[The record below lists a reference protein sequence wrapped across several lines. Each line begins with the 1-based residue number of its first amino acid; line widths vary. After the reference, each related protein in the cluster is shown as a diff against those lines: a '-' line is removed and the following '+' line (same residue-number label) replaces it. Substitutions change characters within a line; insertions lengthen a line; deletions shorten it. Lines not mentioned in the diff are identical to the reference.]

1 MGLGR
6 VVGFMRARLEAISKE
21 LFLLVI
27 QDGSSLSVQPLH
39 IFGQAAERNL
49 ALLKSDD
56 YRIHRCWHC
65 FASGS

>member
-6 VVGFMRARLEAISKE
+6 VVGFMRAQLEAISKE

-27 QDGSSLSVQPLH
+27 QDGSSLSVQPSLH

-56 YRIHRCWHC
+56 YRIHRC
-65 FASGS
+65 